1 MALILTAAT
10 AAAKTA
16 IKAIVANAGREAA
29 KKTLVSAAKK
39 AAVARMVDAAESMAV
54 DVLGIDNAIAGPAK
68 ALINV
73 LTGKASTKSAAFQL
87 ARAKVPAYV
96 RNAIN
101 VTPSATGGYDVTV
114 NLTKGVYD
122 YLRNNLSVSALRA
135 DALPKDVAKTVN
147 TADELKRHHTT
158 QKLIP
163 KMKAMTETATGPL
176 EPSQKL
182 KRVMEKSTMTAKEI
196 EWAKKILADRDEF
209 AKQMEF
215 RTPGGDKLWD
225 GYATYDPRTGAK
237 VIRPRKRDMAEA
249 LWKLGRQMGKS
260 EFATMKT
267 RRTWLELVRMVYIRA
282 YNKLPD
288 EPNISTDPSWWE
300 DFTAMH
306 SRKEFYDAW
315 DKAWARGIDED
326 MWDVLVENGYVH
338 NVIQDPTASRK
349 NWEADAPRRRQSLVD
364 SKLIEKIQRAFGF
377 QLPES
382 EYDSLYTY
390 LSRIFDSVE
399 WHRLKRRDKQKD
411 SRVYEAMV
419 KSYEA
424 GYRDSDVLPVID
436 NAATISE
443 LTGKLFD
450 MIKAMLRRGVVVTT

>member
-39 AAVARMVDAAESMAV
+39 AAVTRMVGAAESMAM
-54 DVLGIDNAIAGPAK
+54 DALGIDNAIAGPAK

-96 RNAIN
+96 RNAIT
-101 VTPSATGGYDVTV
+101 VAPSATGGYDVNV

-122 YLRNNLSVSALRA
+122 YLKNNLSVSALRA
-135 DALPKDVAKTVN
+135 GTLPKDVAKTVN

-163 KMKAMTETATGPL
+163 RLEAMVDTATGPL

-182 KRVMEKSTMTAKEI
+182 KRIMKKDTMSAKEI

-209 AKQMEF
+209 AKQLEY
-215 RTPGGDKLWD
+215 RTPGGDKLWG
-225 GYATYDPRTGAK
+225 GYATYDPQTGAK
-237 VIRPRKRDMAEA
+237 VIRPRKRDMADA
-249 LWKLGRQMGKS
+249 LPKVGR
-260 EFATMKT
+260 
-267 RRTWLELVRMVYIRA
+267 RLDLVRMVYIRA
-282 YNKLPD
+282 YNALPD
-288 EPNISTDPSWWE
+288 EPKITTDPTWWN
-300 DFTAMH
+300 DFTQMH

-315 DKAWARGIDED
+315 DKAWVKGIDED
-326 MWDVLVENGYVH
+326 MWDLLVENGYVY
-338 NVIQDPTASRK
+338 NVIQNPTATAK
-349 NWEADAPRRRQSLVD
+349 NWEADAPRRKESLID
-364 SKLIEKIQRAFGF
+364 SKLLDNIQRTFGF
-377 QLPES
+377 QVPES

-390 LSRIFDSVE
+390 LARIFDSVE
-399 WHRLKRRDKQKD
+399 WHRLKRRDKVTD
-411 SRVYEAMV
+411 SHVYEKIVRAFTV
-419 KSYEA
+419 
-424 GYRDSDVLPVID
+424 GYREPDVLPVID
-436 NAATISE
+436 RAMNTRE
-443 LTGKLFD
+443 LADELNR
-450 MIKAMLRRGVVVTT
+450 MIVVMLKRGAVVIT

>member
-39 AAVARMVDAAESMAV
+39 AAVTRMVGAAESMAM

-96 RNAIN
+96 RNAIV
-101 VTPSATGGYDVTV
+101 VTPSRTGGYDVTV
-114 NLTKGVYD
+114 SLTKGVYD
-122 YLRNNLSVSALRA
+122 YLRDNLSVSALRA
-135 DALPKDVAKTVN
+135 GTLPKDVAKTVN
-147 TADELKRHHTT
+147 TADELTRHHTT

-163 KMKAMTETATGPL
+163 RLEEMVDTATGPL

-182 KRVMEKSTMTAKEI
+182 KRIMKKDTMTAKEI
-196 EWAKKILADRDEF
+196 EWVKKLLADRDEF
-209 AKQMEF
+209 AKQMVF

-225 GYATYDPRTGAK
+225 GYATYDPQTGAK
-237 VIRPRKRDMAEA
+237 VIRPRRRDMAEA
-249 LWKLGRQMGKS
+249 LWKLGRQMGQS

-267 RRTWLELVRMVYIRA
+267 RKTWLDLVRMVYIRA
-282 YNKLPD
+282 YNELPD
-288 EPNISTDPSWWE
+288 EPKITTDPSWWQ
-300 DFTAMH
+300 DFTALH
-306 SRKEFYDAW
+306 SRKEFFDAW
-315 DKAWARGIDED
+315 DKAWVKGIDED
-326 MWDVLVENGYVH
+326 MLDVLIENGYVH
-338 NVIQDPTASRK
+338 NVIQDPTATQK
-349 NWEADAPRRRQSLVD
+349 NWEADAPRRRQSMID
-364 SKLIEKIQRAFGF
+364 SKLLDNIQRKFGF
-377 QLPES
+377 QVPES

-399 WHRLKRRDKQKD
+399 WHRLKRRDKNNESIVFEKII
-411 SRVYEAMV
+411 RAYTV
-419 KSYEA
+419 
-424 GYRDSDVLPVID
+424 GYREPDVLPVID
-436 NAATISE
+436 RSTTTRDLAEA
-443 LTGKLFD
+443 LHR
-450 MIKAMLRRGVVVTT
+450 MIMTMLQRGAVVTS